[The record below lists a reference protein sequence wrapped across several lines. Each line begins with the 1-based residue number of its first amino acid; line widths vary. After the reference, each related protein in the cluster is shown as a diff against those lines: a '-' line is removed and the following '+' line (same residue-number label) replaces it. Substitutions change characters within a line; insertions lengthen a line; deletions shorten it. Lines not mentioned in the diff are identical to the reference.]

1 MININDYDILRNNRK
16 SLKELSE
23 DTANS
28 EYMTES
34 TMEAI
39 DFDTVKESYT
49 RKLKL
54 PMTNAFS
61 VDAILCKDNKIIFIE
76 FKNGFME
83 KATIQNVHNKV
94 RDSLLIL
101 NAITNINVCTT
112 QKEAEFILVYNER
125 KNNSKKN
132 ITNSIM
138 KKAKKEM
145 ILFGLH
151 RFETL
156 YFKDVHTYTKQEFN
170 QYIKKLIT

>member
-83 KATIQNVHNKV
+83 KATIQNVHDKV

-101 NAITNINVCTT
+101 NAITDINVCTT

>member
-1 MININDYDILRNNRK
+1 MINVNDYDILRNNRK
-16 SLKELSE
+16 SLKELSK

-34 TMEAI
+34 SLDAI

-49 RKLKL
+49 HKLKL
-54 PMTNAFS
+54 SRANAFS
-61 VDAILCKDNKIIFIE
+61 VDAILCKNNKIIFIE

-83 KATIQNVHNKV
+83 KSTIQNVHNKI
-94 RDSLLIL
+94 RDSLLL
-101 NAITNINVCTT
+101 CNAITDINVRTT

-145 ILFGLH
+145 ILFGLQ

-156 YFKDVHTYTKQEFN
+156 YFKDVHTYTKQEFK
-170 QYIKKLIT
+170 QYIQNLDN

>member
-1 MININDYDILRNNRK
+1 MIDINDYDILRNNRK

-54 PMTNAFS
+54 PMSNAFS

-83 KATIQNVHNKV
+83 KATIQNVHDKV

-101 NAITNINVCTT
+101 NAITDINVCTT

>member
-1 MININDYDILRNNRK
+1 MINVNDYDILKNNRK
-16 SLKELSE
+16 SLKELSK

-34 TMEAI
+34 SLDAI

-49 RKLKL
+49 RKLGIAL
-54 PMTNAFS
+54 NSAFS

-83 KATIQNVHNKV
+83 KATIKNVHDKV
-94 RDSLLIL
+94 RDSLLL
-101 NAITNINVCTT
+101 FNAITNINIDTT
-112 QKEAEFILVYNER
+112 QKEAKFILVYNER

-145 ILFGLH
+145 ILFGLQ

-156 YFKDVHTYTKQEFN
+156 YFKDVHTYTKQEFK
-170 QYIKKLIT
+170 QYIKT

>member
-1 MININDYDILRNNRK
+1 MININDYDILRNNKR
-16 SLKELSE
+16 SLRELSE
-23 DTANS
+23 DSANS

-34 TMEAI
+34 IMEAI
-39 DFDTVKESYT
+39 DFDTVKENYA
-49 RKLKL
+49 RKLGIAL
-54 PMTNAFS
+54 NSAFS
-61 VDAILCKDNKIIFIE
+61 VDAILCKNNKIIFIE
-76 FKNGFME
+76 FKNGMIE
-83 KATIQNVHNKV
+83 KAITQNIQNKI

-101 NAITNINVCTT
+101 NAITDINVCTT

-145 ILFGLH
+145 ILFGLQ

-156 YFKDVHTYTKQEFN
+156 YFKDVHTYTKQEFK
-170 QYIKKLIT
+170 QYIKNLGN